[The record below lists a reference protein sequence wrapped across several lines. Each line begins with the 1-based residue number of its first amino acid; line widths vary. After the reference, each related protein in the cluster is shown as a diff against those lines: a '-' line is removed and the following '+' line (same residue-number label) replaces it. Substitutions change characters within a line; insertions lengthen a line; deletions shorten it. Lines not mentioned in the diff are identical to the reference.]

1 VWVGAQAR
9 SAQNFR
15 LTSSRTVLRT
25 IRRPDFCRKGVL
37 GQMELTEPVHDRI
50 VILPRR
56 AGIHPEANRVDVI
69 VMSWTGLNSHG
80 TQG

>member
-1 VWVGAQAR
+1 M
-9 SAQNFR
+9 
-15 LTSSRTVLRT
+15 
-25 IRRPDFCRKGVL
+25 RRPDFCRKGDL

-56 AGIHPEANRVDVI
+56 AGIQPEANHVDVI
-69 VMSWTGLNSHG
+69 VISWTGLNSRG